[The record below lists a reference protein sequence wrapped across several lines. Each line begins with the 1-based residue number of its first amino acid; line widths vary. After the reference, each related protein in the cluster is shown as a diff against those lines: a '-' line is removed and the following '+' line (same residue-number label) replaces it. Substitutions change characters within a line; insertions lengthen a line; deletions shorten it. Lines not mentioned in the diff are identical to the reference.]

1 MTDNYQPQPYVTDLA
16 TKEVLDYSIYNTLT
30 KQFCSIKSTD
40 KNDEYLGWCCKLINQ
55 EINNE

>member
-1 MTDNYQPQPYVTDLA
+1 MTDNYIIQPYVTDLA
-16 TKEVLDYSIYNTLT
+16 TKEVLDYSIYNTIT

-40 KNDEYLGWCCKLINQ
+40 KNDEYLVWYCKLINQ